1 MDLEHANTIP
11 ISEILG
17 KLDLQPLRSEGP
29 VLYYSSLW
37 GRKHQTTLTVH
48 TITNRWSDPNM
59 SDGTLVEWVVHYL
72 RFCGEAHTERD
83 ALRWITNMSVGSS
96 GLVAAPPGQPPRVDL
111 RHKKTI
117 QYPGLLHYLHREGIA
132 LPLAR
137 QYLKEIHARNR
148 QTGKDFIALGLLTV
162 DGGFALRTAYLK
174 RSIGQPAISFIRGR
188 MPKPKGIHLF
198 KEVLDFLSVLSHLN
212 RTTLDE
218 DVIILN
224 AWSCLAQVPAYIHQY
239 GYQTMYTWLDNTEQG
254 QQATAY
260 VGQFLQIEA
269 NTRHQPMNKLYA
281 AHHCVHT
288 WYRHL
293 AHQTT

>member
-17 KLDLQPLRSEGP
+17 KLDLQPLRREGA

-37 GRKHQTTLTVH
+37 GRKRQATLTVH
-48 TITNRWSDPNM
+48 TITNRWSDLHTQ
-59 SDGTLVEWVVHYL
+59 DGTLVEWVVHYL
-72 RFCGEAHTERD
+72 RFRGEAHTERD
-83 ALRWITNMSVGSS
+83 ALRWITNMSVGSL
-96 GLVAAPPGQPPRVDL
+96 GLVATPPAQQPKVDL
-111 RHKKTI
+111 RHKKTL

-148 QTGKDFIALGLLTV
+148 QTGKDFIALGLPTV

-198 KEVLDFLSVLSHLN
+198 KEVLDFLSVLSHLDH
-212 RTTLDE
+212 TTLDE
-218 DVIILN
+218 DVIILHD
-224 AWSCLAQVPAYIHQY
+224 WCCLVQVPAYIHQY
-239 GYQTMYTWLDNTEQG
+239 GYQTLYTWLDHTEQG
-254 QQATAY
+254 DQATAS
-260 VGQFLQIEA
+260 VGQFLQTEVGI
-269 NTRHQPMNKLYA
+269 RHQPMNKLYA
-281 AHHCVHT
+281 GYHSVHD
-288 WYRHL
+288 WYRHVHRL
-293 AHQTT
+293 AV